1 MNNKRFLPVWDIVR
15 GDDSLSLLANDR
27 LIQSLDKG
35 IDIEPHF
42 LWLETDKYKIYYCKI
57 NENEVPADKIIT
69 FFKSIDYK
77 NVNNK
82 QLIFIN
88 PTETVSGDFGNY
100 YKNINK
106 SIMVMPDRW
115 QGIGTFL
122 YTKSMFDGVYTAYSN
137 MKYQIIL
144 EQNYKPFDL
153 VYLVRRGHDRRYD
166 FFKYLQSKNNKKLY
180 LTYKNAD
187 LTAKGFDNEN
197 EHLNFFEKDG
207 ITFPYQSHSV
217 IQPIDYHAAFQGNQ
231 FMFQNLCLLTM
242 GKFNLVIESNHYE
255 GAITEKSLFPFL
267 AKTIPIL
274 TNGQTHIDMLE
285 RMGYYTFVD
294 ELGIRDILKDNI
306 HYRQNQNN
314 DEYFNRYFNVL
325 DKLVNGEF
333 DYIYDTMMDKIEHNY
348 NLSLQIQN
356 GYFLND

>member
-100 YKNINK
+100 YKNFNK

-137 MKYQIIL
+137 MKYQTIL

-180 LTYKNAD
+180 LT
-187 LTAKGFDNEN
+187 
-197 EHLNFFEKDG
+197 
-207 ITFPYQSHSV
+207 
-217 IQPIDYHAAFQGNQ
+217 
-231 FMFQNLCLLTM
+231 
-242 GKFNLVIESNHYE
+242 
-255 GAITEKSLFPFL
+255 
-267 AKTIPIL
+267 
-274 TNGQTHIDMLE
+274 
-285 RMGYYTFVD
+285 
-294 ELGIRDILKDNI
+294 
-306 HYRQNQNN
+306 
-314 DEYFNRYFNVL
+314 
-325 DKLVNGEF
+325 
-333 DYIYDTMMDKIEHNY
+333 
-348 NLSLQIQN
+348 
-356 GYFLND
+356 